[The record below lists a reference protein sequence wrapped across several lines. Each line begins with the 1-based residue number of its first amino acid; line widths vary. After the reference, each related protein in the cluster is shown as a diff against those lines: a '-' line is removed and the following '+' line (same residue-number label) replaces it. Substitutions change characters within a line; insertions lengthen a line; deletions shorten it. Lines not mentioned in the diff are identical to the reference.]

1 MYWKERLLTG
11 LLNQQYSTSNVLL
24 KNVKKPPFLKRTILG
39 KDGLHTSD
47 VKTVQLF
54 FTVQNI
60 LSKNIY
66 QQNNLSIAFII
77 SLRRENEASRWS
89 GNTKAGWR
97 IRYLMD
103 FFAVSYTQL
112 HPMAQNHLEESDEER
127 MNTNADNDKDSEND
141 EFSTYFDQQVEIP
154 ENDIVSLSYY

>member
-1 MYWKERLLTG
+1 
-11 LLNQQYSTSNVLL
+11 
-24 KNVKKPPFLKRTILG
+24 
-39 KDGLHTSD
+39 
-47 VKTVQLF
+47 
-54 FTVQNI
+54 
-60 LSKNIY
+60 
-66 QQNNLSIAFII
+66 
-77 SLRRENEASRWS
+77 
-89 GNTKAGWR
+89 
-97 IRYLMD
+97 MD